1 MFNYI
6 IDISIKKY
14 QVNLKLL
21 NYMIAKNKTKKE
33 KFLKEQRKLELKL
46 RENLV
51 RRKVKKSIY
60 DNNVW

>member
-60 DNNVW
+60 DNNV

>member
-1 MFNYI
+1 MVI
-6 IDISIKKY
+6 
-14 QVNLKLL
+14 
-21 NYMIAKNKTKKE
+21 KNKIKKE

-60 DNNVW
+60 DNNV